1 MHVLDVRR
9 GRLRTSL
16 YGFSAMAAALASQAA
31 YAQPAA
37 DTDAVTAE
45 GDEILVTAS
54 RREERAMDV
63 PVAIT
68 ALGGDKLA
76 VANSSGLDI
85 RFLSARTPSLLVESS
100 FGRTFPRF
108 YIRGLGNTDFD
119 PNAAQ
124 PVAVYYD
131 DVVLE
136 NPMLKSFPVFDVAS
150 VEVLRGPQGTLFGR
164 NSPAGVVKIT
174 SAKPTDTFTG
184 HANLSWGTFNTV
196 NGEAAVGGPIAQGLS
211 FRVSGMLQRREPW
224 VTNVSTGA
232 TSVVTADQVS
242 IPNRS
247 PKRLEGYRDFA
258 GRAQIAYTSGDFDA
272 LLNVHARDLK
282 GTARVFRA
290 ASITPGTNDFAPG
303 FDVRKV
309 TLDAANDQRLTA
321 WGANLHLSYHFDG
334 IGTLYSVTGYESLN
348 IYTTSDI
355 DGGDRYDT
363 DGFPYFPRTYSLGQ
377 AAFAVETGNA
387 TRPKEFSQELR
398 FASDDLNGLRLQGG
412 LYYFHQDL
420 KYDETDLIPNGTSAG
435 TTPAGAPPATVVAD
449 GTVYGLITHANT
461 NENYGVFGSAEY
473 KATDRL
479 TLRAG
484 VRYSHDKKHD
494 FTNRVRNPRNVD
506 FGFPVGVPLPNR
518 TFDVSASGSN
528 VSFDASATYKATE
541 EVNIYARF
549 ATGYQGPAIEDRV
562 ALDNL
567 TTTAPSEKVY
577 SGEVGIKTNLF
588 DKKLRFDLTGY
599 YYRVKDFQQTAVGG
613 GGNTANLISIDEV
626 EGYGVEA
633 EFEAR
638 PVDNLVLSA
647 SGSYTHTEIK
657 DPGLFV
663 ATCGG
668 GCTVTN
674 PTFVDANFTTQAF
687 INGNA
692 LPQAQKWI
700 GNASAKY
707 SVPVSDTLSLFAYA
721 DVAYT
726 GSAQIFLYE
735 SVEFKTK
742 PFTEVGLRVGFNT
755 EDGVEVAGFVRNLL
769 DQIRVTSAVDFNNI
783 TTMVNEPRTYGVSI
797 SKRF

>member
-1 MHVLDVRR
+1 
-9 GRLRTSL
+9 
-16 YGFSAMAAALASQAA
+16 
-31 YAQPAA
+31 
-37 DTDAVTAE
+37 
-45 GDEILVTAS
+45 
-54 RREERAMDV
+54 MDV

-119 PNAAQ
+119 PNTAQ
-124 PVAVYYD
+124 PVAIYYD

-196 NGEAAVGGPIAQGLS
+196 NGEVAVGGPIADGLS
-211 FRVSGMLQRREPW
+211 FRVSGLLQRREPW
-224 VTNVSTGA
+224 VTNVSTSAG
-232 TSVVTADQVS
+232 
-242 IPNRS
+242 NRS

-258 GRAQIAYTSGDFDA
+258 GRAQLAYTSGGFDA
-272 LLNVHARDLK
+272 LLNVHGRDLD

-290 ASITPGTNDFAPG
+290 SSIVKGTNRFAPG
-303 FDVRKV
+303 FNVRET
-309 TLDAANDQRLTA
+309 TLDADNEQRLTA
-321 WGANLHLSYHFDG
+321 WGTNLHLSYNFDG
-334 IGTLYSVTGYESLN
+334 IGTLYSVTGYERLN

-355 DGGDRYDT
+355 DGGDRYTFPT
-363 DGFPYFPRTYSLGQ
+363 DALGEALFP
-377 AAFAVETGNA
+377 VETGNL
-387 TRPKEFSQELR
+387 TRPREISQELR
-398 FASDDLNGLRLQGG
+398 FQTEDLNGLRLQMGG
-412 LYYFHQDL
+412 YYFHQKL
-420 KYDETDLIPNGTSAG
+420 YYEEYDNIPGSAN
-435 TTPAGAPPATVVAD
+435 APTAPF
-449 GTVYGLITHANT
+449 GPIYGLVTHANT

-473 KATDRL
+473 KATDSL

-484 VRYSHDKKHD
+484 VRYSHDRKHD
-494 FTNRVRNPRNVD
+494 FTNRIRNPNLTS
-506 FGFPVGVPLPNR
+506 FPPVVVPLGPR
-518 TFDVSASGSN
+518 SFAVDVTGSN
-528 VSFDASATYKATE
+528 VSFDVSATYKASN
-541 EVNIYARF
+541 EVNFYTRI

-562 ALDNL
+562 TLDNT

-599 YYRVKDFQQTAVGG
+599 YYQVKDFQQTAVGG
-613 GGNTANLISIDEV
+613 GGNTANLISIDKV
-626 EGYGVEA
+626 EGYGVEVDMD
-633 EFEAR
+633 AR
-638 PVDNLVLSA
+638 PIDGLVLSA

-657 DPGLFV
+657 DPGLNV

-668 GCTVTN
+668 GCTVTDPLASN
-674 PTFVDANFTTQAF
+674 GNAL

-700 GNASAKY
+700 GNASVKY
-707 SVPVSDTLSLFAYA
+707 SLPVSDAVSLFAYA

-735 SVEFKTK
+735 SIEFKTR
-742 PFTEVGLRVGFNT
+742 PYTEVGLRIGAT
-755 EDGVEVAGFVRNLL
+755 TADGVEVAGFVRNLL

-783 TTMVNEPRTYGVSI
+783 TTMVNEPRTYGISI